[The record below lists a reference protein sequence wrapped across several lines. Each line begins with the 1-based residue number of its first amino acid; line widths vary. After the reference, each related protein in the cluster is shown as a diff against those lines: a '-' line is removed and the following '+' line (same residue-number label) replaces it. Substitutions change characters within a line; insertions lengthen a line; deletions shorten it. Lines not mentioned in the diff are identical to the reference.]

1 MQINTYV
8 KKKNKEF
15 SSLESVLGEVKTDL
29 IYAPTIQLSSLII
42 LISGKV
48 SEIIYIYLNLR

>member
-15 SSLESVLGEVKTDL
+15 SSLESMLGEVKTDL